1 MKETKSLA
9 LEADV
14 LPAPLRPPPGFT
26 AHLSG
31 MSLTDLVRLQSSTEA
46 SGVFLVVSGERSGML
61 HFSAGRLFHAETRER
76 RGDAAALEILS
87 WTGGEF
93 IRSERAL
100 SSMTSVNTALDS
112 LISGALGLTPTV
124 HGPRSAS
131 TSTGVR
137 RRADSGAVEWASLDS
152 RRDAAASARGA
163 GALDSRCEG
172 SAPMTK
178 ALEGTVARD
187 LRAAATPGVAA
198 GPAPR
203 RSTKAP
209 EGRTLVS
216 ALVSPLGDL
225 VEGQGPGADSLATR
239 IAYMTRLSELI
250 GQALGSGE
258 ARSLR
263 ARYADSELSLQ
274 PHPDGNVFGCL
285 FVPDAH

>member
-1 MKETKSLA
+1 MKENKSFA
-9 LEADV
+9 LKQEE
-14 LPAPLRPPPGFT
+14 LPASSRPAPGFT

-61 HFSAGRLFHAETRER
+61 HFSGGRLFHAETRER
-76 RGDAAALEILS
+76 RGDAAALEILA

-100 SSMTSVNTALDS
+100 SSVASVDTALDS
-112 LISGALGLTPTV
+112 LISAALGLTATV
-124 HGPRSAS
+124 SGPRSAS
-131 TSTGVR
+131 TSTGIR
-137 RRADSGAVEWASLDS
+137 RRAYSGAAEWTSSDS
-152 RRDAAASARGA
+152 RRDGALGVRADAAA
-163 GALDSRCEG
+163 DSRGE
-172 SAPMTK
+172 SAPISR
-178 ALEGTVARD
+178 ALEGTVARE

-203 RSTKAP
+203 RSSRAP
-209 EGRTLVS
+209 EGRPLVS

-225 VEGQGPGADSLATR
+225 VEGQGQGADALATR
-239 IAYMTRLSELI
+239 IAYLARMSELI

-258 ARSLR
+258 TRSLR

-274 PHPDGNVFGCL
+274 PHPDGNVGGCL